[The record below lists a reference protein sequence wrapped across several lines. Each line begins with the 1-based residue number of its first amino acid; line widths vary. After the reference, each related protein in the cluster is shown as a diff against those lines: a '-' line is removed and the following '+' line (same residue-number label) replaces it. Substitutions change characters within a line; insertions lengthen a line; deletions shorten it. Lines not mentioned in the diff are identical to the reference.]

1 MPELPDVVVYI
12 EALERRILGHV
23 LERIEIAGPF
33 LLRTATPPI
42 DSAQNRK
49 VIAIRRLG
57 KRIAIGLGACASD
70 GGASGGQAL
79 SDAKQLIAPDQIW
92 LVFHLMIAGRLHWS
106 QRKVTPDEHPTNRKS
121 GTPWGPLGRRTLAAF
136 HFDSG
141 TLTLT
146 EAGTR
151 KRASLHLLHGEAE
164 LVQLD
169 RGGIDVLSTS
179 AEQFAAVLTGSN
191 HTLKRALTDPRFF
204 SGIGNAYSDEILHR
218 AQLSP
223 VALTQ
228 RLSGEEVN
236 RLYRATRETLTE
248 WIERLRA
255 ESGDKTAAN
264 VVVVDYESNLALL
277 EPSDKKFLDGLT
289 PLQLALDTVV
299 GDRLAALQ
307 LESTGALVLT
317 EGLVTTI
324 QMTRYPADIGQFL
337 TYRVSMSLQY
347 RDNSY
352 TVPLVK
358 NNKLAALLLRYDQR
372 TQVVDAIPAP
382 IIAHFLKDAEKE
394 PYEGFPSAGF
404 GFFPTRDPQLRKFA
418 EQTGKPA
425 GVYVTSVDPNSPAAK
440 AGLEVGDT
448 VSGIG
453 NSEIDQNGNYV
464 DPLYGKI
471 EFTNLVTAKAFA
483 GDSLP
488 LHIQRAGK
496 PMQLELVLG
505 HRNANDYVIPPY
517 SLDRAPLYY
526 VLGGLI
532 FEELSRQ
539 YLREWGANWMK
550 DAPQR
555 LVYKDRFQSEL
566 YPEGNRRVVVLTQVL
581 PANTTIGYD
590 EVAYLTV
597 RKVNGKE
604 VKSLAELANAVKEPA
619 DGFITIETE
628 EDPKQIALEAK
639 QVEAEAEAL
648 KQNYGLPALQRLE

>member
-1 MPELPDVVVYI
+1 MKAFFNPGRARLCRAAGVERARIGSTESRPTKRSVGLAIVALLLP
-12 EALERRILGHV
+12 L
-23 LERIEIAGPF
+23 
-33 LLRTATPPI
+33 TA
-42 DSAQNRK
+42 
-49 VIAIRRLG
+49 
-57 KRIAIGLGACASD
+57 
-70 GGASGGQAL
+70 
-79 SDAKQLIAPDQIW
+79 
-92 LVFHLMIAGRLHWS
+92 
-106 QRKVTPDEHPTNRKS
+106 
-121 GTPWGPLGRRTLAAF
+121 
-136 HFDSG
+136 
-141 TLTLT
+141 
-146 EAGTR
+146 
-151 KRASLHLLHGEAE
+151 
-164 LVQLD
+164 
-169 RGGIDVLSTS
+169 
-179 AEQFAAVLTGSN
+179 FAATKGPETVVKPKELSLVRVNVTGQPYDFVRPWQKKAPFS
-191 HTLKRALTDPRFF
+191 KRALGAVLPGGRVLVTAD
-204 SGIGNAYSDEILHR
+204 L
-218 AQLSP
+218 
-223 VALTQ
+223 VANQNYVEL
-228 RLSGEEVN
+228 E
-236 RLYRATRETLTE
+236 
-248 WIERLRA
+248 RA
-255 ESGDKTAAN
+255 ESGEKTAAN

-277 EPSDKKFLDGLT
+277 EPTDKKFLDGLT

-324 QMTRYPADIGQFL
+324 QMTRYPADLGQFL

-358 NNKLAALLLRYDQR
+358 NNKLAALLLRFDQR

-382 IIAHFLKDAEKE
+382 IIAHFLKDAEKQ
-394 PYEGFPSAGF
+394 PYRGFPAAGF

-418 EQTGKPA
+418 EETGKPA
-425 GVYVTSVDPNSPAAK
+425 GVYVTSVDPSSPAAK
-440 AGLEVGDT
+440 AGLQVGDIV
-448 VSGIG
+448 VSVG
-453 NSEIDQNGNYV
+453 NNEIDQNGNYV

-471 EFTNLVTAKAFA
+471 EFTNLITAKAFA
-483 GDSLP
+483 GDTLQ

-496 PMQLELVLG
+496 PMQMDLALT
-505 HRNANDYVIPPY
+505 HRNADDYVIPPY

-604 VKSLAELANAVKEPA
+604 VKSLADLAGAVKQPV

-628 EDPKQIALEAK
+628 EDPKQIALDAK
-639 QVEAEAEAL
+639 QVDAEAEAL
-648 KQNYGLPALQRLE
+648 MQNYGLPALQRLE

>member
-1 MPELPDVVVYI
+1 MKAKRLYLVLLAAVAMPLASPAATKGPETVVKPKELSLVRVNVT
-12 EALERRILGHV
+12 GQ
-23 LERIEIAGPF
+23 PF
-33 LLRTATPPI
+33 
-42 DSAQNRK
+42 DF
-49 VIAIRRLG
+49 IRPWQKKAPFS
-57 KRIAIGLGACASD
+57 KRALGAV
-70 GGASGGQAL
+70 L
-79 SDAKQLIAPDQIW
+79 
-92 LVFHLMIAGRLHWS
+92 
-106 QRKVTPDEHPTNRKS
+106 
-121 GTPWGPLGRRTLAAF
+121 PLGRVLVTADLVANQNYV
-136 HFDSG
+136 
-141 TLTLT
+141 
-146 EAGTR
+146 
-151 KRASLHLLHGEAE
+151 E
-164 LVQLD
+164 L
-169 RGGIDVLSTS
+169 
-179 AEQFAAVLTGSN
+179 E
-191 HTLKRALTDPRFF
+191 
-204 SGIGNAYSDEILHR
+204 
-218 AQLSP
+218 
-223 VALTQ
+223 
-228 RLSGEEVN
+228 
-236 RLYRATRETLTE
+236 
-248 WIERLRA
+248 RA

-264 VVVVDYESNLALL
+264 VIVVDYESNLALL

-299 GDRLAALQ
+299 GDRVAALQ

-382 IIAHFLKDAEKE
+382 IIAHFLKDAEKQ
-394 PYEGFPSAGF
+394 PYQGFPSAGF

-418 EQTGKPA
+418 DGTGKPA

-440 AGLEVGDT
+440 AGLQVGDI
-448 VSGIG
+448 VVGIG
-453 NSEIDQNGNYV
+453 NNEIDQNGNYV

-471 EFTNLVTAKAFA
+471 EFTNLITAKGFA
-483 GDSLP
+483 GDTLP

-496 PMQLELVLG
+496 PTQIDLMLT
-505 HRNANDYVIPPY
+505 HRSANDYVIPPY

-597 RKVNGKE
+597 RKVNGKD
-604 VKSLAELANAVKEPA
+604 VTSLAELAEVVKQPV

-639 QVEAEAEAL
+639 QVDTEAEAL